1 MRRRKGNAAL
11 ELNSASV
18 RYPCF
23 LVSAALNRC
32 STIARYSS
40 LLRVPSLSGSAAAKS
55 LRLSRNRPTSL
66 LVSVPVRLRSSASNL
81 AAAAFLI
88 SSRST
93 LPSPLLSIA
102 WNETPL
108 AARAGLLKPSSTV
121 VATHPIAA
129 RLDSIRSTPKSVGTR
144 RTANLINSRPRGTSG
159 CQHHLPPLPHHP
171 PLPRPV
177 GNWPRTNPGRFKQH
191 RSGGFP

>member
-1 MRRRKGNAAL
+1 
-11 ELNSASV
+11 
-18 RYPCF
+18 F

-32 STIARYSS
+32 STTARYSS

-55 LRLSRNRPTSL
+55 LRLSRNRPTSR

-102 WNETPL
+102 WKEAPL
-108 AARAGLLKPSSTV
+108 AARAGRLKPSSTV
-121 VATHPIAA
+121 AVTYPIAA
-129 RLDSIRSTPKSVGTR
+129 RLDSIRSTPKSVGTW
-144 RTANLINSRPRGTSG
+144 RTANLMNSRPRGTSG
-159 CQHHLPPLPHHP
+159 CQHHLPPLP
-171 PLPRPV
+171 RSV
-177 GNWPRTNPGRFKQH
+177 SNWPPTSPGSSNRTDREVSHEQVSADTPNAVTTGPGP
-191 RSGGFP
+191 G